1 MSPSLRDRVPIA
13 SPLLHPC
20 LRHRAIASAIA
31 TAAALS
37 SLALLAACGT
47 NAANRPSAGASAS
60 SSTTASAPP
69 TPTLDHQIAVATF
82 DAVWVKV
89 RDTHFDPNMNGV
101 DWIAVRETYRPQAE
115 AATTPQQ
122 LRDAISGM
130 LGELGQSHFGLIPG
144 EAYAVAV
151 EVEEEP
157 ATPASRDSDSTAGR
171 TNATSSGSASEAR
184 GDRDSNPRRSDDA
197 PASIAPPGW
206 TGLVARFVGDEP
218 MVVRVE
224 RDSPALRAGVQP
236 GDVIASIDGRDPARL
251 RKIADA
257 DPESAMLHYEMNAV
271 LGGSLVPEEGA
282 SVSIVLRSPG
292 GSSRTVELVGE
303 AMQGELAR
311 MGNLPP
317 MEARLEHRILDANEL
332 SALGLEPCGG
342 DTISEI
348 AFAVWL
354 PQIAAPFD
362 EAIDASRETLGVVI
376 DLRGNPGGVGGMAMG
391 IGGHFTAEPIS
402 LGTMKTRDT
411 EVHFRSNPRRVD
423 RAGNPVEPLDVPVAI
438 LVDEMSASTSEIFA
452 GGMQEAG
459 LARVFG
465 RRTPGA
471 ALPAAMLEL
480 PNGDVLLHAFAD
492 FTTPSGVRL
501 EGRGVIPD
509 ETIELSA
516 EVLSQGAD
524 PDLRAAAAWILDQ
537 WLTPEDET
545 GRADASVSA
554 ASLPEGS

>member
-1 MSPSLRDRVPIA
+1 MSPARRDRDPIA
-13 SPLLHPC
+13 TLPLAMRSRP
-20 LRHRAIASAIA
+20 RVNGFAI

-37 SLALLAACGT
+37 SLALLAACST
-47 NAANRPSAGASAS
+47 NAANRSSAASPAIAS
-60 SSTTASAPP
+60 STASTKPPAPES
-69 TPTLDHQIAVATF
+69 DHATAVATF
-82 DAVWVKV
+82 DAVWEKV
-89 RDTHFDPNMNGV
+89 RDTHFDPDMNGV

-115 AATTPQQ
+115 AATSTQQ
-122 LRDAISGM
+122 LREVIGGM

-144 EAYAVAV
+144 EAYTVAI
-151 EVEEEP
+151 EAEDEP
-157 ATPASRDSDSTAGR
+157 ATG
-171 TNATSSGSASEAR
+171 TSSPAPTRAAA
-184 GDRDSNPRRSDDA
+184 SDDESKSGRSEDS

-206 TGLVARFVGDEP
+206 TGLVARFVGSEP

-224 RDSPALRAGVQP
+224 RDSPASRAGVAP
-236 GDVIASIDGRDPARL
+236 GDVVVSIDGRDPARL
-251 RKIADA
+251 LKIADA
-257 DPESAMLHYEMNAV
+257 DPESPMLRYEMNAV
-271 LGGSLVPEEGA
+271 LGGSLAPEEGE
-282 SVSIVLRSPG
+282 SVSIALRSPD
-292 GSSRTVELVGE
+292 GSTRTIELVGE

-311 MGNLPP
+311 MGSLPP

-423 RAGNPVEPLDVPVAI
+423 RAGNPVAPLDVPVAI

-465 RRTPGA
+465 RQTPGA

-492 FTTPSGVRL
+492 FTTPRGVRL
-501 EGRGVIPD
+501 EGRGVLPD
-509 ETIELSA
+509 EVVELDA
-516 EVLSQGAD
+516 EVLSNGGD

-537 WLTPEDET
+537 WLAPEDET
-545 GRADASVSA
+545 GGADASVSA
-554 ASLPEGS
+554 ASTPKGP